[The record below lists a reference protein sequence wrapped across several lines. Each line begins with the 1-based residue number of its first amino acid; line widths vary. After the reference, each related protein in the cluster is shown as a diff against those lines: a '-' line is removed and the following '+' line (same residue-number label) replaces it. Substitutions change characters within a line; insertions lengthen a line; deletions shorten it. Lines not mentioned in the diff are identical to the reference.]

1 MEAVR
6 RRWRFLCWLR
16 RRRHDARGGMKPD
29 EVRYVWLFVF
39 FDLPVGT
46 KAERRAATRFRG
58 FLKDDGF
65 MMLQYSV
72 YARVCRGDDGA
83 VKHVAR
89 VTANLP
95 SKGSVR
101 ALQVT
106 ERQYGRMRLLLGTRT
121 STEAVAG
128 QQMVLL

>member
-1 MEAVR
+1 MKTEDI
-6 RRWRFLCWLR
+6 RF
-16 RRRHDARGGMKPD
+16 
-29 EVRYVWLFVF
+29 VWLFVF

-46 KAERRAATRFRG
+46 KPERRAASRFRH

-65 MMLQYSV
+65 FMLQYSV
-72 YARVCRGDDGA
+72 YARICRGEDGA
-83 VKHVAR
+83 MKHVAR

-95 SKGSVR
+95 TKGSVR

-106 ERQYGRMRLLLGTRT
+106 ERQFARMKLLLGQRA
-121 STEAVAG
+121 STESAAG